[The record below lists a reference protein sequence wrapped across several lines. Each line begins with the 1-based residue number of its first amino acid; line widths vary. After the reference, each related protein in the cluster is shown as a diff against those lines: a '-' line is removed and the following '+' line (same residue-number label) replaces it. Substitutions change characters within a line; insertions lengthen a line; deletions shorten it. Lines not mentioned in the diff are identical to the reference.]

1 MISKAI
7 GKGEI
12 TLGISI
18 GKKKDHSLALDIG
31 KRHEKREKNEKK
43 TERLVRSS
51 KKKSN
56 KEEKRTMPCNN
67 NSEVFQEDSEQ

>member
-1 MISKAI
+1 MKI
-7 GKGEI
+7 
-12 TLGISI
+12 
-18 GKKKDHSLALDIG
+18 KDHSLALDIR
-31 KRHEKREKNEKK
+31 KRHEKREKKKNKEKK

-56 KEEKRTMPCNN
+56 KEKRTMPCNN